1 MELKTKVVAEDNKQ
15 EMLITREFDLPV
27 ELLFRAYADPEIVE
41 QWMGTKV
48 ITLDNKDQGSY
59 RFETTDPK
67 GNVHVFC
74 GAVHSFSSNEKIVRT
89 FEMAGKG
96 LGVQLEFL
104 EFAPVTA
111 DTSTL
116 KMHIVFESVNHR
128 DEMIR
133 IGMDKGMNM
142 AHNRLQ
148 DVASK
153 LK

>member
-1 MELKTKVVAEDNKQ
+1 MEMKTKVVAEDNKQ
-15 EMLITREFDLPV
+15 EMLITREFDLSV

-48 ITLDNKDQGSY
+48 ITLDNRDHGSY
-59 RFETTDPK
+59 HFETTDPK
-67 GNVHVFC
+67 GNVHVFS

-104 EFAPVTA
+104 EFMPVTDESSA
-111 DTSTL
+111 L
-116 KMHIVFESVNHR
+116 KMHIVFESVQHR
-128 DEMIR
+128 DQMIR

-148 DVASK
+148 EVAAK